1 MIKKKEKEKN
11 SENTNY
17 HAGTKAES
25 KETNNNNNIMNYGS
39 IDDTTAVVA
48 EDKSKVLATT
58 STRDTSPSYDDFDWN
73 EEKEDALLRSMGWSP
88 SQ

>member
-1 MIKKKEKEKN
+1 MK
-11 SENTNY
+11 
-17 HAGTKAES
+17 HG
-25 KETNNNNNIMNYGS
+25 G

-48 EDKSKVLATT
+48 EDESKVLATT